1 MPKDFSFLEEAS
13 KVVVGKTGN
22 FRIQWNS
29 VSLGDNDV
37 IVERPAMTLEQLQS
51 RRSEYYYTCT
61 PIYMFV
67 HMIWFRLSLDFF
79 EFR

>member
-22 FRIQWNS
+22 FRIQWNN

-37 IVERPAMTLEQLQS
+37 IVERPAMTLDQLQS
-51 RRSEYYYTCT
+51 RRSEYYFTFACAYL
-61 PIYMFV
+61 Y
-67 HMIWFRLSLDFF
+67 
-79 EFR
+79 